1 VDQAVLHS
9 HDPARRRRHRRIVG
23 DEDHGLLPLGD
34 ESLEQLDDAS

>member
-1 VDQAVLHS
+1 VYEAVLHP

-34 ESLEQLDDAS
+34 EPLEQLDDTS